1 MTKSLN
7 MNNYYPLIDIFK
19 FICALLVVMIHC
31 LEIPYGHPIAT
42 AIVKLFSS
50 QAVPFFFIVSGFFIG
65 NKLVSSDWDLSVVR
79 KPLKSWL
86 YLYLAWTVIWGYYN
100 INMYVTKYPDASVL
114 YILVL
119 LFRRIVM
126 AGQGV
131 YWYLLILIESV
142 ALLAVF
148 IKFKKEKLFYYIAI
162 AGMLLSFAYDMNF
175 TLYGLDKI
183 NSIFYTL
190 FSWSNNVIMKG
201 IPYVAIGFFIS
212 VNKNVFSKAK
222 FKPILLLYLLVNITM
237 ICIYGENEN
246 LLYAFYPLQAVCLFL
261 IAFLKQ
267 DIAINTKVNKVC
279 RNMSMV
285 LYYVHTIILYWIIDP
300 LLGKDVAILLK
311 FIIVFIM
318 TYSLYWITMKS
329 DFKFSKKILGIK

>member
-7 MNNYYPLIDIFK
+7 KNNYYPLIDVFK

-65 NKLVSSDWDLSVVR
+65 NKLVSSNWDLSVVR

-86 YLYLAWTVIWGYYN
+86 YLYLAWTVIWSYYN
-100 INMYVTKYPDASVL
+100 INMYVSKYPDASML
-114 YILVL
+114 FILVL

-148 IKFKKEKLFYYIAI
+148 IKFKKEKIFYCVAI
-162 AGMLLSFAYDMNF
+162 VGILLSFAYDMNF
-175 TLYGLDKI
+175 TLYGFGQI
-183 NSIFYTL
+183 NLIFYKL

-201 IPYVAIGFFIS
+201 IPYVAIGYFIS
-212 VNKNVFSKAK
+212 NNKNVFSKVK
-222 FKPILLLYLLVNITM
+222 FKPVLLLYLLVNIIM
-237 ICIYGENEN
+237 ICIYGKNEN
-246 LLYAFYPLQAVCLFL
+246 LLYVFYPVQAVCLFL

-279 RNMSMV
+279 RNMSMA
-285 LYYVHTIILYWIIDP
+285 LYYVHTVILYWIIDP
-300 LLGKDVAILLK
+300 LLGKDTAILFK
-311 FIIVFIM
+311 FIIVFVI
-318 TYSLYWITMKS
+318 TFSLYWITMKKHLKL
-329 DFKFSKKILGIK
+329 FKDLLGIK